1 VMYLFWPMET
11 QPNLKQRK
19 SVNFQDVDIENFK
32 SFSFGIRSEA
42 ILDNYQKD
50 YEKLKLEFGKG
61 IQSIFETTKNLPE
74 SPEKSNV
81 KPASKEARNIL
92 KKWLDDNSSNPYP
105 SGEFFFLTLLKEDE
119 KKSLET
125 ETGLSRSQIDN
136 CN

>member
-1 VMYLFWPMET
+1 MET

-50 YEKLKLEFGKG
+50 YEKLKHEFVRG
-61 IQSIFETTKNLPE
+61 IQSIFETTKNLPD
-74 SPEKSNV
+74 SPEKPNV

-105 SGEFFFLTLLKEDE
+105 SGRILFFLTIFN
-119 KKSLET
+119 
-125 ETGLSRSQIDN
+125 RR
-136 CN
+136 